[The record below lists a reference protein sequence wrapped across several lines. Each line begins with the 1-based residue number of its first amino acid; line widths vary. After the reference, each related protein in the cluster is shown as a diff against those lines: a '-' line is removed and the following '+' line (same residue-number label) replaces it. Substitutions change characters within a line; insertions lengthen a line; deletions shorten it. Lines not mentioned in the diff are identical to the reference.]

1 MKRRPDSNSSNVSA
15 TAWAKIK
22 LLALDVDG
30 VLTDGTLLISSDG
43 TETKSFSVLDGSGMI
58 KLREAG
64 VTVAWISG
72 RPSGATTVRAKEL
85 QIPHVIQ
92 GCPDKLIA
100 LRKLASSLGL
110 SARQCCYMGDDD
122 IDASAI
128 AWSGIGAT
136 VTEAMPSARQA
147 AIYVAKRPAG
157 RGAVREVCDRILAA
171 KKNEPKPA

>member
-1 MKRRPDSNSSNVSA
+1 MKRRSVSSSAAVSSA
-15 TAWAKIK
+15 AWAKIK

-43 TETKSFSVLDGSGMI
+43 TETKPFSVLDGSGMV

-64 VTVAWISG
+64 ITVAWISG

-85 QIPHVIQ
+85 KIPHVIQ

-100 LRKLASSLGL
+100 LRDLASSLGL
-110 SARQCCYMGDDD
+110 SSRQCCYMGDDD

-128 AWSGIGAT
+128 AWAGIGAT
-136 VTEAMPSARQA
+136 VTQAMPSALQA
-147 AIYVAKRPAG
+147 AIYVAERPAG
-157 RGAVREVCDRILAA
+157 RGAVRDVCDRILEA
-171 KKNEPKPA
+171 KKNAAKSG